1 MNTVCTSTN
10 LKILRKI
17 PSQYKSTCTCIC
29 MFTCLP
35 GIPICSNTS
44 TNQEKF
50 NATCP
55 HKPPQTG
62 VYM

>member
-1 MNTVCTSTN
+1 MNTVCTSAN

-17 PSQYKSTCTCIC
+17 PSQYKSICT
-29 MFTCLP
+29 FTCLP
-35 GIPICSNTS
+35 RIPICSSTS

-55 HKPPQTG
+55 HKPPQTRA
-62 VYM
+62 YM